1 MKIGKVI
8 KEYRD
13 KNGMT
18 MQEFANAS
26 ELSKAYISMLEKGK
40 HPQNGKEISPSA
52 DTIRKVASAM
62 GIPAKTLLDE
72 DEEEEKEPPNRLK
85 SYHEPKAMPD
95 TKYVR
100 VPVLGRVA
108 AGIPI
113 EQIEDVE
120 DYEDFKVP
128 ANWDKEFFALKIS
141 GDSMQPKI
149 WDGSIVIAERQE
161 DAETGDIVIASINGD
176 DAVCKQLKHFPGG
189 IMLVSLN
196 PAYEPMIFE
205 EGDVDALP
213 VRILGKVVEVRTTL

>member
-1 MKIGKVI
+1 MSFSLKERRKELGLTQKEVAKQVGVSEATISRWESGDI
-8 KEYRD
+8 KNMMRD
-13 KNGMT
+13 KIHR
-18 MQEFANAS
+18 
-26 ELSKAYISMLEKGK
+26 LSIVLD
-40 HPQNGKEISPSA
+40 ISPTEILNIS
-52 DTIRKVASAM
+52 
-62 GIPAKTLLDE
+62 

-205 EGDVDALP
+205 EGDVNSLP
-213 VRILGKVVEVRTTL
+213 VRILGRVIEVRTSL

>member
-1 MKIGKVI
+1 MSFSLKERRKELGLTQKEVAKQVGVSEATISRWESGDI
-8 KEYRD
+8 KNMMRD
-13 KNGMT
+13 KIHR
-18 MQEFANAS
+18 
-26 ELSKAYISMLEKGK
+26 LSIVLD
-40 HPQNGKEISPSA
+40 ISPTEILNIS
-52 DTIRKVASAM
+52 
-62 GIPAKTLLDE
+62 

-85 SYHEPKAMPD
+85 SYHELKAMPD

-128 ANWDKEFFALKIS
+128 VNWDKEFFALKIS

-205 EGDVDALP
+205 EGDVTSLP
-213 VRILGKVVEVRTTL
+213 VRILGKVIEVRTSL